1 MVHTN
6 GYECQYSTITLLGCL
21 SGDTLQG
28 QPLVHLFPGRNVTAD
43 PAPPDRSREIVQYR

>member
-1 MVHTN
+1 MVIN
-6 GYECQYSTITLLGCL
+6 VNIPLVYPSA
-21 SGDTLQG
+21 DTLQG